1 MPPNSLE
8 LPPAEP
14 EAANTGD
21 LPIIPGT
28 GGAVDLGAVYSGP
41 TLEVVTPLETLNSGT
56 STVDTV
62 DEPGAGETLVDET
75 SKERFWRR
83 AGVVAGISM
92 IATGAA
98 AALNLIPEN
107 SIGDL
112 PDAVRIGG
120 SIAYGLAGVNTL
132 HTHAKGSFKSAAER
146 VSNRLRRTLKPDAT
160 EEQA

>member
-1 MPPNSLE
+1 MPPPNTAEIPPVNEDSGSTE
-8 LPPAEP
+8 GLP
-14 EAANTGD
+14 TF
-21 LPIIPGT
+21 PGT
-28 GGAVDLGAVYSGP
+28 GGAVDLEAAFFPNQQAGAPEGEDSEQVDAP
-41 TLEVVTPLETLNSGT
+41 TTEELATPE
-56 STVDTV
+56 
-62 DEPGAGETLVDET
+62 EADET

-120 SIAYGLAGVNTL
+120 SIAYGLAGINTL